1 MELEIMNKIF
11 WAVFLT
17 VISTRV
23 FMALFDL
30 LATIFYKKRKENDKQ
45 RKI

>member
-1 MELEIMNKIF
+1 MELEIIQKIF
-11 WAVFLT
+11 WMVFLT

-30 LATIFYKKRKENDKQ
+30 LATIFYKKKFKEDKKND
-45 RKI
+45 R